1 MRTRGAS
8 TLCAR
13 RRLRRASDDAL
24 RTAYTPSVPRT
35 DRELLQAWSGGDQAS
50 GQTLVK
56 RHLRPLYG
64 FFRNKLDGEIDD
76 VVQRTFLG
84 CLESLPSFRQD
95 ASFRTF
101 LFSIARNKLLMEL
114 RSRYRRPEHVDG
126 STESVFDLGC
136 DGEPS
141 LPSSMEGRREQILL
155 LRALRRLPIDDQIA
169 LELFYWEGLSS
180 REISEVLERP
190 DATVRTQLRRARLRL
205 ESLIEKLSPD
215 APLVTSTTDG
225 FDLWVGRVRE
235 AMRS

>member
-1 MRTRGAS
+1 MPT
-8 TLCAR
+8 
-13 RRLRRASDDAL
+13 
-24 RTAYTPSVPRT
+24 T
-35 DRELLQAWSGGDQAS
+35 DRELLQAWAEGDQAS

-56 RHLRPLYG
+56 RHLGALYG

-76 VVQRTFLG
+76 IVQRTFLG
-84 CLESLPSFRQD
+84 CIEALTSFRHD

-101 LFSIARNKLLMEL
+101 LFAIARNKLLMEL

-141 LPSSMEGRREQILL
+141 LPRSMDGRREQILL

-180 REISEVLERP
+180 REIGDVLERP

-205 ESLIEKLSPD
+205 ESLIDTLSPD
-215 APLVTSTTDG
+215 ASLATSTTDG
-225 FDLWVGRVRE
+225 FDLWVDRVRD
-235 AMRS
+235 AMRG